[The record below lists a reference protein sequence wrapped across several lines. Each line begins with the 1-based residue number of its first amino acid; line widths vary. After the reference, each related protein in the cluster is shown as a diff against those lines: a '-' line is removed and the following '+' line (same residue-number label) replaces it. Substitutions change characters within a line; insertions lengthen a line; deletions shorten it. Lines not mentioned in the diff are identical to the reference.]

1 MAKTRRKRFVLL
13 FIECVEKF
21 LSFAKKD
28 NSVIVPGIYSDKI
41 DLLRSSFEIIKFKS
55 SGFLSS
61 LSHERHSQGKFL
73 ELGIMPLTEF
83 RKRIF

>member
-28 NSVIVPGIYSDKI
+28 NSVIVSGIYSDKI
-41 DLLRSSFEIIKFKS
+41 DLLRSSFEITKFKS
-55 SGFLSS
+55 SGFLSF
-61 LSHERHSQGKFL
+61 LSHDTPKENS
-73 ELGIMPLTEF
+73 
-83 RKRIF
+83 